1 MTKTGRGNWLPGNA
15 RRGSLAYSTAAHWAF
30 PRARSWLGE
39 SPELAP
45 WGKKIRACWGRCSKK
60 AEPPSRMTIEWI
72 FFPGDTAGERSAGG
86 RIRIRISSLRDRSIT
101 VFLFL

>member
-45 WGKKIRACWGRCSKK
+45 WGKISGHVGDGAKK
-60 AEPPSRMTIEWI
+60 KSGTTFENDHRMD
-72 FFPGDTAGERSAGG
+72 FFPWRYSWRTVG
-86 RIRIRISSLRDRSIT
+86 RRKNPDSYKFTKR
-101 VFLFL
+101 